1 MQRKILPIV
10 ILLASFSVS
19 GGIVFA
25 QSNHE
30 PIFIISYNVV
40 ENELGFKFFQFVSN
54 SEGREQV
61 LTIPVDDITFK
72 LLPKYD
78 EYGKMVSMSLSKD
91 PKFNDL
97 YKKVGFSGKSQT
109 TAFVYPIFTQAAYS
123 KNGFYDYY
131 NKKCGSKCLTIS
143 IPNNF
148 KGTYSSS
155 IVGSFV
161 LSTLNYSYIT
171 DIDIDKNPDI
181 LKQYKRIIVL
191 HNEYVTKKE
200 FDAITSHPDVIYFYP
215 NALYAEVKSDYTTNT
230 ITLVRGHGYPD
241 PEIRNG
247 FNWRSDNSKYEYDVS
262 CDNWTFYTKA
272 NKTMLN
278 CYPEYRMLY
287 APEILI
293 LLQNPDP
300 TLLLDDTANW
310 LRYQNDLRYAHALLA
325 DYDINGTYI
334 PQWVTN
340 LAQWVLS
347 GEIHKSEFLEAL
359 DYLYKNNI
367 VR

>member
-10 ILLASFSVS
+10 ILLVSFSVS

-30 PIFIISYNVV
+30 LIFINSYTVP
-40 ENELGFKFFQFVSN
+40 ENELGTKVFQFVTN
-54 SEGREQV
+54 SEGKKQV
-61 LTIPVDDITFK
+61 LTVPVDEIIFK
-72 LLPKYD
+72 IIPKYD
-78 EYGKMVSMSLSKD
+78 EYGNMVSVSLSKD

-97 YKKVGFSGKSQT
+97 YRKAEFSDKSYPA
-109 TAFVYPIFTQAAYS
+109 AFVYPIFTQAAYS
-123 KNGFYDYY
+123 ENGFYDYY
-131 NKKCGSKCLTIS
+131 NKKCDSKCLTVS

-155 IVGSFV
+155 VIGSYV

-200 FDAITSHPDVIYFYP
+200 FGAITSHPDVIYFYP

-230 ITLVRGHGYPD
+230 ITLVRGHGYPE
-241 PEIRNG
+241 PEVRNG
-247 FNWRSDNSKYEYDVS
+247 FNWRSDNSRYEYNVS
-262 CDNWTFYTKA
+262 CYDWTFYLKG

-278 CYPEYRMLY
+278 CYPEYKMLY
-287 APEILI
+287 APEILV
-293 LLQNPDP
+293 LLKNADP
-300 TLLLDDTANW
+300 TKLLEDTGNW
-310 LRYQNDLRYAHALLA
+310 LRYQNDKHYAHSLLA
-325 DYDINGTYI
+325 DYDVNGTYI
-334 PQWVTN
+334 PLWVAN
-340 LAQWVLS
+340 PAQWVLD
-347 GEIHKSEFLEAL
+347 GEIHKSDFLKIVE
-359 DYLYKNNI
+359 YLYKNNI